1 MPTLP
6 DAEFLGKRLR
16 GGWHRPT
23 RGLIKEYDLHMDQGL
38 AAPSAQHLYV
48 PASPVTAADLRDR
61 SISDGIRMLEA
72 FTRKGSGSP
81 IFAVGMA
88 FPQLARAS
96 RRNVRVLAAQAGAVD
111 VKVENRT
118 DKIVTLHN
126 PRYEGVKAAGQI
138 LRSEICYSGP
148 GVGVRLM
155 RWNEIMLY
163 VPGQAPQRVTGTDA
177 WILQH
182 EIDHLNG
189 ILCTTRAR
197 RQRRPLYY
205 VPPEWATTYNRGGF
219 TPDWPVYPASQYD
232 AMMSGEF
239 DLARYLRLL

>member
-6 DAEFLGKRLR
+6 DAEFLGRRLR
-16 GGWHRPT
+16 GGWRRPT
-23 RGLIKEYDLHMDQGL
+23 RGLIEKYDLFMDQGL
-38 AAPSAQHLYV
+38 AAPSARHLYR
-48 PASPVTAADLRDR
+48 PAEPVTPADLRNR
-61 SISDGIRMLEA
+61 SISDGIKMLEA

-81 IFAVGMA
+81 ISAMGMA
-88 FPQLARAS
+88 FPQLDRAS
-96 RRNVRVLAAQAGAVD
+96 GRNVRVLAAQVGAVD
-111 VKVENRT
+111 AKAENRT
-118 DKIVTLHN
+118 DTIVTLHN
-126 PRYEGVKAAGQI
+126 PRYEGIKRAGQI
-138 LRSEICYSGP
+138 LREESCFSAP
-148 GVGVRLM
+148 GVGMHVM

-177 WILQH
+177 WVLQH

-205 VPPEWATTYNRGGF
+205 VPPEWHATFFRGGF
-219 TPDWPVYPASQYD
+219 APDWPVYPASQYD

-239 DLARYLRLL
+239 NLARYLRLL